1 MCGVYPTENSSINS
15 LFVENSQAARPGA
28 LSAARKRDQDLEGH
42 HAADPTPAQ
51 PNLTA
56 NTRGWLAYSLMSRS
70 GAGGMRGGD
79 GDTTSPPVTVS

>member
-1 MCGVYPTENSSINS
+1 MQTGFHHG
-15 LFVENSQAARPGA
+15 L
-28 LSAARKRDQDLEGH
+28 LEGH

-51 PNLTA
+51 PNFTA

-79 GDTTSPPVTVS
+79 GDTMRPPVTVS